1 MLFAFYRL
9 QRESASR
16 LLTTMDTQIGAG
28 TRQTCTT
35 CHVATHN
42 SFCEIRTAEL
52 ADLEKVR
59 FRRSYPARATLFVQ
73 GQTCNGAFI
82 LCEGHVKLSTAA
94 SDGRV
99 VTFGIAGPGDL
110 LGLSAALTGGDH
122 ETTAEAL
129 EDCHVNFLSTPELI
143 RFLNAHPD
151 ACLNAAR
158 QLSRDYQEA
167 FKRVCSLA
175 SSDTVANKLAR
186 LFLNWSG
193 NGHSDLSR
201 IRLEN
206 VFTHESLGEMIG
218 VSRETVTR
226 ALKQLREGQIA
237 TLKGN
242 TLTIYSRPRLR
253 ALAGSE
259 SEPAKKYVSSL

>member
-1 MLFAFYRL
+1 MGVTLPAL
-9 QRESASR
+9 N
-16 LLTTMDTQIGAG
+16 TMDNQINADIK
-28 TRQTCTT
+28 QTCPT
-35 CHVATHN
+35 CNVANSN
-42 SFCEIRTAEL
+42 SFCEIRTSEL

-73 GQTCNGAFI
+73 GQACNGAFI

-99 VTFGIAGPGDL
+99 VTFGIAGPGEL
-110 LGLSAALTGGDH
+110 LGLSAALANADH

-129 EDCHVNFLSTPELI
+129 DHCHVNFLSTPDLI
-143 RFLNAHPD
+143 AFLNSHPD

-158 QLSRDYQEA
+158 QLGRDYHEA

-193 NGHSDLSR
+193 NGNSDLSR
-201 IRLEN
+201 IQLDN

-218 VSRETVTR
+218 VSRETITR

-237 TLKGN
+237 SLKGD

-259 SEPAKKYVSSL
+259 PEPKKYVSRL

>member
-1 MLFAFYRL
+1 
-9 QRESASR
+9 
-16 LLTTMDTQIGAG
+16 MDTQINVGFKH
-28 TRQTCTT
+28 TCST
-35 CHVATHN
+35 CRVASPN
-42 SFCEIRTAEL
+42 SFCDIRTAEL
-52 ADLEKVR
+52 ADLDKVR

-73 GQTCNGAFI
+73 GQACNGAFI

-99 VTFGIAGPGDL
+99 VTFGIAGPGEL
-110 LGLSAALTGGDH
+110 LGLSAALTNRDY
-122 ETTAEAL
+122 ETTAEAID
-129 EDCHVNFLSTPELI
+129 DCQVNFLSTADLLS
-143 RFLNAHPD
+143 FLNAHPD

-158 QLSRDYQEA
+158 QLGRDYNEA

-193 NGHSDLSR
+193 NGNGELNR
-201 IRLEN
+201 IQLQS

-226 ALKQLREGQIA
+226 ALKQLREGQVA

-242 TLTIYSRPRLR
+242 TLTIFSRPRLR
-253 ALAGSE
+253 ALAGSPQNT
-259 SEPAKKYVSSL
+259 SEKMFHACDAAHTQAGE